1 MGIRMGLG
9 ARSRDIS
16 RLVIKQGMKPA
27 LLGVVIGLLGAL
39 ALTRVL
45 KSLLFGVS
53 VTDPLTFVLVTAL
66 LGGVALLAC
75 WPPARRAP
83 VRRA

>member
-1 MGIRMGLG
+1 MKEQT
-9 ARSRDIS
+9 
-16 RLVIKQGMKPA
+16 VIEQGMKPA

-53 VTDPLTFVLVTAL
+53 VTDPLTFVLVTVL
-66 LGGVALLAC
+66 LGGVAWLAC
-75 WPPARRAP
+75 WPPARRVAKGDP
-83 VRRA
+83 LIALRHE